1 MSRWGWV
8 ITGALVMGCAA
19 APAPRAVSE
28 VSRGWRVEVRPAVD
42 LATLAVGLCFPEG
55 MPRRLIPGVGEA
67 ARWLRAARVRG
78 GAALV
83 VRGGGLDLPG
93 GAGCVDYVVD
103 LRAMGE
109 RGSGPG
115 VVRAA
120 PGRWLWRP
128 ARLPSARALDVRL
141 SAVLPARVGLALPWP
156 REGRGEW
163 RVPWNALRYGS
174 DAVFGAFEGSALP
187 VPGGALDVV
196 WLGEPPVDRARFE
209 RWLVTAAGEVATVYA
224 RFPVARAQVLVVFEG
239 GRRVG
244 FGQTARGGGPGVVL
258 YVGREA
264 SAATLGADWTAT
276 HELFHLGM
284 PLIRWEDAW
293 LSEGVTTVYTYLAMA
308 RSGRLPR
315 GEVFE
320 EWAAGFR
327 RGAAFGT
334 GRPLGEESAAMRQTG
349 AYWRVYWGGG
359 AWALGRMAAM
369 AAAGRRFD
377 EVLGVWA
384 AANLD
389 PGRSR
394 SAVELLRWADEAVP
408 GFGFERSARAVLG
421 DTGFPAWQAP
431 LHVLRGAG
439 DVLWA
444 PTGDAIE

>member
-1 MSRWGWV
+1 MTRWIWLW
-8 ITGALVMGCAA
+8 GALVGCGA
-19 APAPRAVSE
+19 APETRARADAPTR
-28 VSRGWRVEVRPAVD
+28 WTVEVRPAVD
-42 LATLAVGLCFPEG
+42 LEALAVGLCFADG
-55 MPRRLIPGVGEA
+55 MPPRLIPGVAEA
-67 ARWLRAARVRG
+67 VGSLRSARVRG
-78 GAALV
+78 GATLT
-83 VRGGGLDLPG
+83 VRAGGLDLPG

-103 LRAMGE
+103 LRAMAE

-128 ARLPSARALDVRL
+128 SRLPAPGALDVTLTARL
-141 SAVLPARVGLALPWP
+141 VEGAALRLPWP
-156 REGRGEW
+156 RMGSGAW

-174 DAVFGAFEGSALP
+174 DAVFGAAPHSALP
-187 VPGGALDVV
+187 VPGGVLDVV
-196 WLGEPPVDRARFE
+196 WLGDPPAERGRFE
-209 RWLVTAAGEVATVYA
+209 RWLTTAAGEVATVFG

-239 GRRVG
+239 SGRVG

-258 YVGREA
+258 YVGRGT
-264 SAATLGADWTAT
+264 STATLGDDWTAT

-284 PLIRWEDAW
+284 PLIRWQDAW

-308 RSGRLPR
+308 RGGRLPR

-334 GRPLGEESAAMRQTG
+334 GRALGEESASMRETG

-377 EVLGVWA
+377 EVLRVWA

-394 SAVELLRWADEAVP
+394 SAVELLRWADEAAP
-408 GFGFERSARAVLG
+408 GFDFERSARAVLG
-421 DTGFPAWQAP
+421 EAGFPAWRAP
-431 LHVLRGAG
+431 MEVLQGAG

-444 PTGDAIE
+444 PTDAIE